1 MHVKLSHKY
10 HTLFC
15 LSCFIEFQGAE
26 RTKNKTKAKQRTET
40 LQQCSQH
47 VSSQTLSLIHTCKT
61 FSALSICFH
70 FWEEMSAGAPP
81 TVICN
86 LHIKSQTL
94 LLEVSFKNQTCL
106 CGATALHI
114 ISLLHCLP
122 VLCENSTLYLCRTS
136 PDRTSLCL
144 SLYCT
149 ISVQKKLHVIDVCM
163 CVQICRIY
171 NLETCRLL
179 PAQASRD
186 SEFNLPRKPLPGD
199 TVADRK
205 PTKPYFEAHWSGDS
219 AVFWSQLS
227 FVCVMAISVRWKMA
241 FWFSEQNLMAAM
253 RMHLPNVFPSVC
265 LRWNEACSRGLHPN
279 N

>member
-1 MHVKLSHKY
+1 MVLQQRTTHLLNWTNVLSNMHVKLSHKY

-47 VSSQTLSLIHTCKT
+47 VSSETLSLIHTCKT

-81 TVICN
+81 TVLCN

-94 LLEVSFKNQTCL
+94 HLEVSFKNQTCL

-122 VLCENSTLYLCRTS
+122 VLYENSTLYLCRTS
-136 PDRTSLCL
+136 PDQNFSLL
-144 SLYCT
+144 IIVLYNFC
-149 ISVQKKLHVIDVCM
+149 IKKAACYWCVHVRVNM
-163 CVQICRIY
+163 S
-171 NLETCRLL
+171 NL
-179 PAQASRD
+179 
-186 SEFNLPRKPLPGD
+186 
-199 TVADRK
+199 
-205 PTKPYFEAHWSGDS
+205 
-219 AVFWSQLS
+219 
-227 FVCVMAISVRWKMA
+227 
-241 FWFSEQNLMAAM
+241 
-253 RMHLPNVFPSVC
+253 
-265 LRWNEACSRGLHPN
+265 
-279 N
+279 